1 MWRSIEKYFEPT
13 VIVIALTAILLLVFA
28 DVVARFA
35 FSTSIVIANEIARL
49 CFVYMIYFGISYA
62 IREHRH
68 MRVTLLVDSL
78 PQWLQRPVMA
88 LSEAVFLIY
97 SIAVCYLGIEI
108 TQQAVERGKTL
119 SATQWS
125 TAVLYAAI
133 IFSGLLCT
141 LRLSYSLYR
150 IVMHGESCFAPKGG
164 LEE

>member
-1 MWRSIEKYFEPT
+1 
-13 VIVIALTAILLLVFA
+13 
-28 DVVARFA
+28 
-35 FSTSIVIANEIARL
+35 
-49 CFVYMIYFGISYA
+49 
-62 IREHRH
+62 

-141 LRLSYSLYR
+141 LRLGYSLYR
-150 IVMHGESCFAPKGG
+150 IVMHGESCFAHKGG